1 MVNGT
6 GRFLKNM
13 YLSGP
18 TDILS
23 RTYVF
28 LRETGIPMPKPA
40 TPSRLNAAAAQIGTA
55 LGHFAAR
62 IDALQQQR
70 EQLATELKR
79 YISGAEAML
88 KSVRGG
94 ASSTGGRRAAIV
106 VTGARRGRPAGFK
119 MSEEAKQKMR
129 DAWKRRRK
137 QMKLATKGVGKKGTR
152 SKKEQTKPLT
162 ERAG

>member
-1 MVNGT
+1 
-6 GRFLKNM
+6 
-13 YLSGP
+13 
-18 TDILS
+18 
-23 RTYVF
+23 
-28 LRETGIPMPKPA
+28 MPKRA
-40 TPSRLNAAAAQIGTA
+40 TDSRLNAAAAQIGTA

-70 EQLATELKR
+70 DQLATELKR

-88 KSVRGG
+88 KTVRGG
-94 ASSTGGRRAAIV
+94 TSTAGRRASLV
-106 VTGARRGRPAGFK
+106 VAGARRGRPPGFK

-137 QMKLATKGVGKKGTR
+137 QLKLTAKGVGKKGTH
-152 SKKEQTKPLT
+152 SKREQTKPLT

>member
-1 MVNGT
+1 
-6 GRFLKNM
+6 
-13 YLSGP
+13 
-18 TDILS
+18 
-23 RTYVF
+23 
-28 LRETGIPMPKPA
+28 
-40 TPSRLNAAAAQIGTA
+40 LNAAAAQIGTA

-88 KSVRGG
+88 KTVRGG
-94 ASSTGGRRAAIV
+94 ASTGGRGAAIV